1 MPIKFL
7 CNVESI
13 STFISILGFRVVCAT
28 CGRQV
33 QRPEFI
39 LARSKQVMVT
49 RGVRFGR
56 NGHFTGIF
64 LCILHGF
71 VPGKPTSGLLHEL
84 LFANTYEFL
93 ATKAPKCQIG
103 LPTVVKTTCSL
114 LPFFGLSLM
123 VSSKSVKALSLK

>member
-1 MPIKFL
+1 MLSIIACDLQTTLEAILNERTKLKYQVIL

-13 STFISILGFRVVCAT
+13 STFIFILGFRVVCAT

-71 VPGKPTSGLLHEL
+71 VPGKPTSSYYMNSSLPIPM
-84 LFANTYEFL
+84 NFL
-93 ATKAPKCQIG
+93 PQKLQNVKLVCQQW
-103 LPTVVKTTCSL
+103 
-114 LPFFGLSLM
+114 
-123 VSSKSVKALSLK
+123 